1 MTDRDFE
8 LTRRKALAGL
18 ATVGAA
24 GAGAGLGTSA
34 LFSDTESFDD
44 NILQAGTLDLVVD
57 YYTSTD
63 QGSFG
68 SSSQSGE
75 VNGDGTTVYDYTVSD
90 VKPGD
95 SGTLVFCPKLVTNPG
110 WLWVGS
116 DGVTDYENGQ
126 TEPEG
131 GVDAT
136 PGGSLNGTNDGAGA
150 GDLSCA
156 MDVTVSYAESASLD
170 GDQVVCSN
178 TRELNNPDDYTLAD
192 LSKELETGF
201 PLDGD
206 EPVNDDGSATPYP
219 GSSGADDQQGPCL
232 CIEWEVPTD
241 VGNEIQSDAIEFG
254 FQFVAEQARNNP
266 DPANPFVDAVVASSD
281 SIQAAIGAASPG
293 DVIMVKPGTYAE
305 QVTVDVP
312 DLLLFS
318 RDPAATTIT
327 DQVVVSADGATLCG
341 FTVSPPDPTSNGTG
355 EALRISNS
363 PNGVLIYNNVV
374 EDVDGSGLPQW
385 EGMDGIVAFG
395 GDSGDPIENLTIANN
410 TVRRIQGRDTE
421 GGATGIS
428 IQGNVD
434 GATVKDNAI
443 TEIGQEATSW
453 AFGTVIR
460 GTGNHPMIPR
470 NIDVVGND
478 ISSVL
483 ANPSTPALGVGFGQE
498 ADGTNYLARDN
509 TVTDVNIGVEIK
521 AGATELSFLDNFVGP
536 IDSTDSS
543 AHTLE
548 LYLGDETGSAP
559 VSSIIADN
567 DFDQAVAPGGTVGSY
582 VQTIQPAP

>member
-34 LFSDTESFDD
+34 LFNDTESFL
-44 NILQAGTLDLVVD
+44 NNSVQAGTLDLVVD

-68 SSSQSGE
+68 TSSQSGE
-75 VNGDGTTVYDYTVSD
+75 VNGDGATVYDYTVSD

-95 SGTLVFCPKLVTNPG
+95 SGTLAFCPKIVTNRG

-116 DGVTDYENGQ
+116 AGVTDYENGQ

-136 PGGSLNGTNDGAGA
+136 PGGSMNGTNDGADA

-170 GDQVVCSN
+170 GDQVECSN
-178 TRELNNPDDYTLAD
+178 TRELNNPADYTLAD
-192 LSKELETGF
+192 LSKDLETGF

-206 EPVNDDGSATPYP
+206 EPGNDDGTVTPYP

-266 DPANPFVDAVVASSD
+266 DPANPFVDAIVTSG
-281 SIQAAIGAASPG
+281 SIQDAIDAASAG

-341 FTVSPPDPTSNGTG
+341 FTVSPPAPTSNGTG
-355 EALRISNS
+355 EALRISDS
-363 PNGVLIYNNVV
+363 PDGVSIYNNIV
-374 EDVDGSGLPQW
+374 EDIDGSNLPTW
-385 EGMDGIVAFG
+385 EGMDAIVAFG
-395 GDSGDPIENLTIANN
+395 GSASDPIENLTIANN
-410 TVRRIQGRDTE
+410 TARRIQGRNTQ
-421 GGATGIS
+421 GGAAGIS

-434 GATVKDNAI
+434 GATVKNNTV
-443 TEIGQEATSW
+443 TEIGQETTSW

-460 GTGNHPMIPR
+460 GTGNHSVLPR
-470 NIDVVGND
+470 NVDIVDND

-483 ANPSTPALGVGFGQE
+483 ANPGTSPLGVGFGVE
-498 ADGTNYLARDN
+498 ADGTNYLVRDN
-509 TVTDVNIGVEIK
+509 TIDDVNIGAEVKE
-521 AGATELSFLDNFVGP
+521 AATELTFVDNSLSN
-536 IDSTDSS
+536 IDTSVSG
-543 AHTLE
+543 LE
-548 LYLGDETGSAP
+548 LYFGEKDGDAVSP
-559 VSSIIADN
+559 VASIIADN
-567 DFDQAVAPGGTVGSY
+567 TFDQAVGSGGGDYSY
-582 VQTIQPAP
+582 DQTIQPAP